1 MAAAL
6 YFAVFSSELTLL
18 LLNYFYLFIS
28 RRKTLWPSRQD
39 KRLLRHGT
47 FKKVGSEPVRGR
59 FHGRG
64 TLTSQKVL
72 GVQLEPT
79 SIPLLV
85 RGRLGM

>member
-28 RRKTLWPSRQD
+28 RRKALWPNRQE
-39 KRLLRHGT
+39 KRLLTHAT
-47 FKKVGSEPVRGR
+47 FKKAVSEPVRGR

-72 GVQLEPT
+72 GAQIVPT

-85 RGRLGM
+85 RGILGM